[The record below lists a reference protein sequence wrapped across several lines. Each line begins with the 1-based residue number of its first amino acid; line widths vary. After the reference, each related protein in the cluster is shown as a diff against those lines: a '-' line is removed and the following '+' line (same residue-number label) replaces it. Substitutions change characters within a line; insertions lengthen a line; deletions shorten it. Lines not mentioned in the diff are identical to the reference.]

1 MLIEKTTEERV
12 KALGRHILV
21 EAFDCDSNSLNDTQL
36 LRTMLLYAAK
46 EANMTVCGEVFHKF
60 SPHGVT
66 GVVVVKESHISIHT
80 WPEYGY
86 ASIDIFTCGNYSN
99 PWKAYQYIVETLKPK
114 RIQVIELKRGVLKQE
129 VEG

>member
-1 MLIEKTTEERV
+1 
-12 KALGRHILV
+12 
-21 EAFDCDSNSLNDTQL
+21 
-36 LRTMLLYAAK
+36 
-46 EANMTVCGEVFHKF
+46 MTVCGEVFHKF

-86 ASIDIFTCGNYSN
+86 ASIDIFTCGNNSN

-114 RIQVIELKRGVLKQE
+114 RVQVIELKRGILEK
-129 VEG
+129 GG

>member
-1 MLIEKTTEERV
+1 MLVEKFTEEEM
-12 KALGRHILV
+12 KALGRHIVV
-21 EAFDCDSNSLNDTQL
+21 EAFDCDDGTLNNTQL
-36 LRTMLLYAAK
+36 LRLMLLDAVR
-46 EANMTVCGEVFHKF
+46 EANMTVCGEIFHEF

-99 PWKAYQYIVETLKPK
+99 PWKAYQYIIDTLKPK
-114 RIQVIELKRGVLKQE
+114 RIQVIELKRGVLKPR
-129 VEG
+129 G